1 VAIAGSLPSWTSF
14 DEWREYYLSTLHRNV
29 ERAESPPTI
38 TARGRV
44 ISIHDELAPRL
55 ATLRCLNS
63 PAGTPETSWVHYGVK
78 PGSAQATQREARLRP
93 LAEEALDA
101 LSHIPL
107 HHRRPSA
114 VLAITFA
121 PDGRSPSISVGPI
134 GAPENGL
141 VAPDVLIAATR
152 AHLAAS

>member
-1 VAIAGSLPSWTSF
+1 VLEPCEPWTSF

-38 TARGRV
+38 MARGGV
-44 ISIHDELAPRL
+44 SSIHDEPVARL

-63 PAGTPETSWVHYGVK
+63 PAGTPGTIWVQYGVE
-78 PGSAQATQREARLRP
+78 PGSEQATEREARLRP

-101 LSHIPL
+101 LSRLPS
-107 HHRRPSA
+107 HRWQPSA

-121 PDGRSPSISVGPI
+121 PDGGSPSIFVGPL
-134 GAPENGL
+134 GAPEGSL
-141 VAPDVLIAATR
+141 VAPDVLIAPLEP
-152 AHLAAS
+152 HLAAS